1 MKLKAYHNETLH
13 RTINCI
19 ALYSLPVSIYL
30 LTTVSWYYTL
40 IALLGCL
47 VIAKIGHGIAQHRYF
62 AHRAFNTGK
71 KREWLLGLLATLS
84 GTGSP
89 IYFAV
94 NHRIH
99 HDISDKEGDPNNVE
113 ELSLINIL
121 TLKIRTDDGH
131 FDLNVAKDLLRN
143 KPARFFHNWYWP
155 TIAVFC
161 IVLLLIDPYLF
172 VSGYLIPLGYS
183 TSIMVLG
190 TITGHKYGYRNF
202 DTPDKSVNNFWVN
215 LLFLGE
221 GNHNNHHYRPNHWDS
236 GYTGKWQEYDIGAP
250 IIKYLF
256 LKGTV

>member
-1 MKLKAYHNETLH
+1 MTLKAYHNDKLW
-13 RTINCI
+13 RII
-19 ALYSLPVSIYL
+19 VSVAFYSIPLSVFI
-30 LTTVSWYYTL
+30 LTTLPLYYTL
-40 IALLGCL
+40 LAIISSFL
-47 VIAKIGHGIAQHRYF
+47 IAKVGHGIGQHRYF
-62 AHRAFNTGK
+62 AHRAFKTGR
-71 KREWLLGLLATLS
+71 KREWLLGFLATLS

-99 HDISDKEGDPNNVE
+99 HDISDKDGDPNNVE
-113 ELSLINIL
+113 ELSLVDIL

-131 FDLNVAKDLLRN
+131 FDLNVAKDLLKN

-155 TIAVFC
+155 TIITYC
-161 IVLLLIDPYLF
+161 ILLIIIDPYLF
-172 VSGYLIPLGYS
+172 VAMYLLPLGYS
-183 TSIMVLG
+183 ASIMILG

-215 LLFLGE
+215 LIFLGE

-236 GYTGKWQEYDIGAP
+236 GFTGRWKEYDIGAP
-250 IIKYLF
+250 IIKYFF